1 MVLIRFQLGQ
11 QTNLETLWPTL
22 GTASA
27 LTNVE
32 VFGLASEASKDLNR
46 QSNDVTEGRYVDGAL
61 GGTPGDFEV
70 GTSEDLCRILGKP
83 NKIGINPS

>member
-11 QTNLETLWPTL
+11 QTNLEALGPTL

-32 VFGLASEASKDLNR
+32 IFGLASDASKDLNR
-46 QSNDVTEGRYVDGAL
+46 LSNDVTEGRYVDGAL
-61 GGTPGDFEV
+61 GGTPRDFEI
-70 GTSEDLCRILGKP
+70 GTSENLCTFLEKP

>member
-11 QTNLETLWPTL
+11 QTNLEALWPTL

-32 VFGLASEASKDLNR
+32 IFGLAPEASKDLNR
-46 QSNDVTEGRYVDGAL
+46 QSNDVTEGRYADGAL
-61 GGTPGDFEV
+61 GGTPRDFEV
-70 GTSEDLCRILGKP
+70 EHL
-83 NKIGINPS
+83 KISAQF

>member
-11 QTNLETLWPTL
+11 QTNLEALWPTL

-32 VFGLASEASKDLNR
+32 ICGLASEASKDLNN
-46 QSNDVTEGRYVDGAL
+46 QSGDVTEGRYADGSL

-70 GTSEDLCRILGKP
+70 EHQ
-83 NKIGINPS
+83 KISAQF